1 MDFFPYSRKHGKE
14 TELRTGG
21 RQTHRGRGDASDGR
35 GSTGPVEVPGYHP
48 LHLFWRGGG
57 GINVPFSLLS
67 NQCLGYR

>member
-35 GSTGPVEVPGYHP
+35 GSTDPVKAPRYHHLDLRRKVVG
-48 LHLFWRGGG
+48 LHIFFVEL
-57 GINVPFSLLS
+57 
-67 NQCLGYR
+67 